1 MNNPISN
8 ALYEA
13 LAEAETSFA
22 KATTYSEQHF
32 AASAWLS
39 IAELLEERGEMEVE
53 L

>member
-13 LAEAETSFA
+13 LAEAESSFA
-22 KATTYSEQHF
+22 NATTYSEQHF

-39 IAELLEERGEMEVE
+39 ISELLEECEKMEVE